1 MKYKTTVDK
10 HAHDIWLSG
19 KKQVIGQYIEFNTI
33 FIKILKHREMYKV
46 IYTKILTEITL
57 WDRLRE
63 WSKTHFYFM

>member
-57 WDRLRE
+57 
-63 WSKTHFYFM
+63 